1 MKRQI
6 TIYESAKNGKITVF
20 NDVEC
25 NTLGELKAL
34 LREKGVD
41 YSDKEFVEGVTNT
54 KLLSDDSRIPTNI
67 PFKGDYTNDVFIN
80 ILNKDTKIK
89 SGVNYAELS
98 RSELL
103 RVAKPYAK
111 IIEYELGMNYT
122 RAKSADIVA
131 FLEAEDAKL
140 KPGNCVAEEEKEE
153 EKCGCDVEKKLDMLK
168 EAVEYLAENLGDY
181 SDYETIENILSG
193 WKKDTPKPVGETEK
207 SNFSMEDI
215 QSFIRK

>member
-6 TIYESAKNGKITVF
+6 TIYESARNGKITVF

-25 NTLGELKAL
+25 NTLGELKTL
-34 LREKGVD
+34 LREKGID

-98 RSELL
+98 RGDLL
-103 RVAKPYAK
+103 RAAKPYAK
-111 IIEYELGMNYT
+111 IIEHELGMNYT

-131 FLEAEDAKL
+131 FLEGEDAKL
-140 KPGNCVAEEEKEE
+140 KPGNCVLQCREEAQHAQGGSCLVCK
-153 EKCGCDVEKKLDMLK
+153 
-168 EAVEYLAENLGDY
+168 
-181 SDYETIENILSG
+181 
-193 WKKDTPKPVGETEK
+193 
-207 SNFSMEDI
+207 
-215 QSFIRK
+215 

>member
-6 TIYESAKNGKITVF
+6 TIYESARNGKITVF

-25 NTLGELKAL
+25 NTLSELKAL
-34 LREKGVD
+34 LREKGID

-67 PFKGDYTNDVFIN
+67 PFKGQTTNDVFIN

-98 RSELL
+98 RADLL
-103 RVAKPYAK
+103 RAAKPYAK
-111 IIEYELGMNYT
+111 IIEHELGMNYT
-122 RAKSADIVA
+122 RAKSADIAA
-131 FLEAEDAKL
+131 FLEKEDAKL
-140 KPGNCVAEEEKEE
+140 KPGNCVAKEEKKE
-153 EKCGCDVEKKLDMLK
+153 EKCNCNVEKKLNMLK
-168 EAVEYLAENLGDY
+168 EALLYLAEEHGY
-181 SDYETIENILSG
+181 TEEIENLLEG
-193 WKKDTPKPVGETEK
+193 WDDGEVNVEEAKT
-207 SNFSMEDI
+207 SNFSFEDI

>member
-6 TIYESAKNGKITVF
+6 TIYESARNGKITVF

-25 NTLGELKAL
+25 NTLGELKTL
-34 LREKGVD
+34 LREKGID

-98 RSELL
+98 RGDLL
-103 RVAKPYAK
+103 RAAKPYAK
-111 IIEYELGMNYT
+111 IIEHELGMNYT

-131 FLEAEDAKL
+131 FLEGEDAKL
-140 KPGNCVAEEEKEE
+140 KPGNCVAKVEKKEEKKED
-153 EKCGCDVEKKLDMLK
+153 KCNCNVEKKLNMLK
-168 EAVEYLAENLGDY
+168 EALVWFANEMEYGE
-181 SDYETIENILSG
+181 EIENMLEG
-193 WKKDTPKPVGETEK
+193 WDDGEVNVEEAKT
-207 SNFSMEDI
+207 SNFSFEDI

>member
-6 TIYESAKNGKITVF
+6 TIYESARNGKITVF

-34 LREKGVD
+34 LREKGID

-67 PFKGDYTNDVFIN
+67 PFKGQTTNDVFIN

-111 IIEYELGMNYT
+111 EIEHELSMNYT
-122 RAKSADIVA
+122 RAKSADIAA

-140 KPGNCVAEEEKEE
+140 KPGNCVAKEEKQE
-153 EKCGCDVEKKLDMLK
+153 EKLEKIS
-168 EAVEYLAENLGDY
+168 E
-181 SDYETIENILSG
+181 
-193 WKKDTPKPVGETEK
+193 
-207 SNFSMEDI
+207 
-215 QSFIRK
+215 

>member
-6 TIYESAKNGKITVF
+6 TIYESARNGKITVF

-25 NTLGELKAL
+25 NTLGELKTL
-34 LREKGVD
+34 LREKGID
-41 YSDKEFVEGVTNT
+41 YNDKEFVEGVTNT

-111 IIEYELGMNYT
+111 IIEHELGMNYT
-122 RAKSADIVA
+122 RAKSSDIVA
-131 FLEAEDAKL
+131 FLEKEDAKL
-140 KPGNCVAEEEKEE
+140 KPGNCVAKAEKKE
-153 EKCGCDVEKKLDMLK
+153 EKCNCNVEKKLDMLK
-168 EAVEYLAENLGDY
+168 EAVEYLALNLGDY
-181 SDYETIENILSG
+181 SDSEAVENIFSE
-193 WKKDTPKPVGETEK
+193 WKEDAPTSVEGTEK

>member
-6 TIYESAKNGKITVF
+6 TIYESARNGKITVF

-34 LREKGVD
+34 LREKGID

-67 PFKGDYTNDVFIN
+67 PFKGNYTNDVFIN

-98 RSELL
+98 RSDLL

-111 IIEYELGMNYT
+111 EIEHELSMNYT

-131 FLEAEDAKL
+131 FLEGEDAKL
-140 KPGNCVAEEEKEE
+140 KPGNCVAKVKE
-153 EKCGCDVEKKLDMLK
+153 EKCNCNVEKKLNMLK
-168 EAVEYLAENLGDY
+168 EALVWFATEMEYGEEIEEKLEGWDDGEVNVEEVQ
-181 SDYETIENILSG
+181 T
-193 WKKDTPKPVGETEK
+193 
-207 SNFSMEDI
+207 SNFSMDDI
-215 QSFIRK
+215 RSFIRK

>member
-6 TIYESAKNGKITVF
+6 TIYESARNGKITVF

-34 LREKGVD
+34 LREKGID
-41 YSDKEFVEGVTNT
+41 YGDKEFVEGVTNT

-67 PFKGDYTNDVFIN
+67 PFKGNYTNDVFIN

-98 RSELL
+98 RADLL

-111 IIEYELGMNYT
+111 EIEHELGMNYT

-131 FLEAEDAKL
+131 FLEGEDAKL
-140 KPGNCVAEEEKEE
+140 KPGNCAAKEEKKE
-153 EKCGCDVEKKLDMLK
+153 EKCNCNVEKKLNMLK
-168 EAVEYLAENLGDY
+168 EALVWFATEMEYGEEVEEMLE
-181 SDYETIENILSG
+181 G
-193 WKKDTPKPVGETEK
+193 WDDGEVNVEEAKT
-207 SNFSMEDI
+207 SNFSFEDI

>member
-6 TIYESAKNGKITVF
+6 TIYESARNGKITVF

-25 NTLGELKAL
+25 NTLGELKTL
-34 LREKGVD
+34 LREKGID

-98 RSELL
+98 RMELL
-103 RVAKPYAK
+103 RAAKPYAK
-111 IIEYELGMNYT
+111 EIEHELSMNYT

-131 FLEAEDAKL
+131 FLEKKDSQL
-140 KPGNCVAEEEKEE
+140 KPGTCAAKEEKKG
-153 EKCGCDVEKKLDMLK
+153 EKCNCNVEKKLNMLK
-168 EAVEYLAENLGDY
+168 EALLYLAEEHGY
-181 SDYETIENILSG
+181 TEEIEDILKG
-193 WKKDTPKPVGETEK
+193 WDDGEVAVEEAPV
-207 SNFSMEDI
+207 SNFSFEDI

>member
-6 TIYESAKNGKITVF
+6 TIYESARNGKITVF
-20 NDVEC
+20 DDVEC

-34 LREKGVD
+34 LREKGID

-67 PFKGDYTNDVFIN
+67 PFKGQTTNDVFIN

-89 SGVNYAELS
+89 SGVDYAELS

-111 IIEYELGMNYT
+111 IIEHELSMNYT
-122 RAKSADIVA
+122 RAKSADIIA
-131 FLEAEDAKL
+131 FLEKKDYERIGHGIEEVEK
-140 KPGNCVAEEEKEE
+140 KEEKKE
-153 EKCGCDVEKKLDMLK
+153 EKCNCNVEKKLNMLK
-168 EAVEYLAENLGDY
+168 DALIWFATEMELGEEVEGMLEDWDSNDSAPV
-181 SDYETIENILSG
+181 
-193 WKKDTPKPVGETEK
+193 KKEVA

>member
-6 TIYESAKNGKITVF
+6 TIYESARNGKITVF

-34 LREKGVD
+34 LREKGID

-67 PFKGDYTNDVFIN
+67 PFKGNYTNDVFIN

-98 RSELL
+98 RADLL

-111 IIEYELGMNYT
+111 EIEHELSMNYT

-131 FLEAEDAKL
+131 FLEKKDAQL
-140 KPGNCVAEEEKEE
+140 KPGNCVAKVEKKEEKKE
-153 EKCGCDVEKKLDMLK
+153 EKCNCNVEKKLNMLK
-168 EAVEYLAENLGDY
+168 EALVWFANEMGLGEEVEEMLE
-181 SDYETIENILSG
+181 G
-193 WKKDTPKPVGETEK
+193 WDDGEVNVEEAKT
-207 SNFSMEDI
+207 SNFSFEDI

>member
-6 TIYESAKNGKITVF
+6 TIYESSRNGKITVF

-34 LREKGVD
+34 LREKGID

-67 PFKGDYTNDVFIN
+67 PFKGNYTNDVFIN

-103 RVAKPYAK
+103 RVAKPYAQEIAYK
-111 IIEYELGMNYT
+111 FNANYT
-122 RAKSADIVA
+122 RVKSSDIA
-131 FLEAEDAKL
+131 EFLEKKDARL
-140 KPGNCVAEEEKEE
+140 KPGNCVAKEEKKE
-153 EKCGCDVEKKLDMLK
+153 EKCNRNVEKKLNMLK
-168 EAVEYLAENLGDY
+168 EALVWFANEMELGEEVEDMLEGWDDGEVA
-181 SDYETIENILSG
+181 IE
-193 WKKDTPKPVGETEK
+193 KAQT